1 VFLIERVGAVDSW
14 DEIFVFR
21 AADRS
26 AAFQRA
32 LEIGRNREESFVNGD
47 GDWVVW
53 RFAEV
58 VTLDE
63 LRADDLD
70 GAEVYCTVLGAPSS
84 GVSFNAV
91 FRPDQSEPGMTG
103 V

>member
-1 VFLIERVGAVDSW
+1 
-14 DEIFVFR
+14 
-21 AADRS
+21 
-26 AAFQRA
+26 
-32 LEIGRNREESFVNGD
+32 
-47 GDWVVW
+47 VVW